1 MVSLNHLSKFHLPI
15 LQIEST
21 ARAVHGE
28 ALLKGVPAEAGDIYI
43 G

>member
-1 MVSLNHLSKFHLPI
+1 MVSLNHFSKFLLPI
-15 LQIEST
+15 LQIKST
-21 ARAVHGE
+21 AWTVHGE